1 MTSTHART
9 ERPSTGAQGAL
20 SLVERRAPGTPPS
33 SGRART
39 LEGSDRAIRVV
50 LSDDECLFRA
60 SLRQLLA
67 VPAAVI
73 KDVYGVDVGA
83 GFEVVG
89 EAGSGEDTVRVVQ
102 SVRPSLLLLDLSM
115 PRMSGLEALRE
126 LGTCCHGMRTILLAG
141 TIERTQLLTAVHL
154 GVQGLLLK
162 DVTTEVLF
170 EAIMCVMAGRYWLG
184 QALVSDLVETV
195 RPLIESSGAAG
206 GRLAY
211 GLTPRERQVLT
222 MVAGG
227 CSNKEIALQCG
238 ISAQTIKHHLTRMFG
253 KLGVNNRLEL
263 AMIAAERGLVQA
275 VESGPQP
282 EPVRMTE
289 KPVAVPYL

>member
-1 MTSTHART
+1 MSITSTPA
-9 ERPSTGAQGAL
+9 
-20 SLVERRAPGTPPS
+20 
-33 SGRART
+33 
-39 LEGSDRAIRVV
+39 RAIRVV

-67 VPAAVI
+67 VPPSVI

-89 EAGSGEDTVRVVQ
+89 EAGSGEDTVRVVR
-102 SVRPSLLLLDLSM
+102 SVRPALLLLDLSM

-126 LGTCCHGMRTILLAG
+126 LGTCRRGVRTILLAG
-141 TIERTQLLTAVHL
+141 TIDRTQLLTAVQL
-154 GVQGLLLK
+154 GVHGLLLK

-170 EAIMCVMAGRYWLG
+170 EAITCVMAGRYWLG
-184 QALVSDLVETV
+184 QTLVSDLMETV

-222 MVAGG
+222 MVAAGY
-227 CSNKEIALQCG
+227 SNKEIAGQCG
-238 ISAQTIKHHLTRMFG
+238 ISAQTIKHHLTRMFD
-253 KLGVNNRLEL
+253 KLEVSNRLEL
-263 AMIAAERGLVQA
+263 AMIANERGLVQA
-275 VESGPQP
+275 IDSEPQ
-282 EPVRMTE
+282 EQPVRARE
-289 KPVAVPYL
+289 QRQAIPCL